1 MIQNRCLV
9 WLPSYRLN
17 MISVWHIITGSV
29 ITDLC
34 KQICHCRNT
43 WPSTRAIMCP
53 LHACTQVYFR
63 CTKWKKNPQ
72 KTNKKK
78 PIINALGR
86 LVSYTG
92 SSRDL
97 GSHLNIMSTLM
108 SHKLNSIRATSS
120 TALALQIANRNN
132 VLCMVNGRK
141 YHKDPYTT
149 VLFRF
154 WETPIYM

>member
-1 MIQNRCLV
+1 MIVLQRPANYAVMSQRRLLTRRLMFSCCHSEATHTPARTCADTSSENCPSKWRKDLSLFIDRKKMQTLKKIKKKLNFESMIQNRCLV

-43 WPSTRAIMCP
+43 WPSSRAIMCP

-78 PIINALGR
+78 
-86 LVSYTG
+86 
-92 SSRDL
+92 
-97 GSHLNIMSTLM
+97 
-108 SHKLNSIRATSS
+108 
-120 TALALQIANRNN
+120 Q
-132 VLCMVNGRK
+132 
-141 YHKDPYTT
+141 
-149 VLFRF
+149 
-154 WETPIYM
+154 